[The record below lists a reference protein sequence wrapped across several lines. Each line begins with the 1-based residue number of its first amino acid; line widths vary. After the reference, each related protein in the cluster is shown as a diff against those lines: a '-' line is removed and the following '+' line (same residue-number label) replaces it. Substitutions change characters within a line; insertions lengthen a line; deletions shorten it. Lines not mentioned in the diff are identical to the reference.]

1 MSVGVHRRASSLMFL
16 SLTSFR
22 SHALIPQPDHQPSR
36 TDPGP
41 DFDGGSGGPRRF
53 NSGSD
58 AGGSRGPEPG
68 GLFHSLFS
76 GFGNNNINGNND
88 RFGSGFSG
96 TERRSNSDPMSSS
109 SSRRNRHS
117 NGRND
122 RNLPGAWSEDLD

>member
-1 MSVGVHRRASSLMFL
+1 MFL
-16 SLTSFR
+16 PLTSFR
-22 SHALIPQPDHQPSR
+22 SHALIPQPDHHPPR
-36 TDPGP
+36 TGPGP
-41 DFDGGSGGPRRF
+41 DFDGGGGGPRRF

-76 GFGNNNINGNND
+76 GFGNNNNGNND
-88 RFGSGFSG
+88 RFGSEFSG
-96 TERRSNSDPMSSS
+96 SERRSNSDPMTSS
-109 SSRRNRHS
+109 SSRRNRRS